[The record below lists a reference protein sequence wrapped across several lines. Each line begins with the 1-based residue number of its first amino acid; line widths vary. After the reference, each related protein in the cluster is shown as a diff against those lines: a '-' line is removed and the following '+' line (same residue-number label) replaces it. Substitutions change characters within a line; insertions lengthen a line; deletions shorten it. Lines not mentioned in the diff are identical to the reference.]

1 VNRLPLAPPF
11 LFQPPVNPMSTNEVS
26 LTPAQVEA
34 FGREL
39 DALKAEVIAD
49 LGERDLAHIRGVI
62 AKSHAAEIAGRAML
76 HFGLGPVSFLGGVAA
91 LASAKIL
98 NNMEIGH
105 NVMHGQYD
113 WSGDP
118 ALQSSTYDWDTVCP
132 AANWKNYHNYEHHTF
147 TNVLGRDRDIGYA
160 YLRVCEEQPWAP
172 RHVVQPI
179 VAANLALNFQ
189 WGIATHDLRF
199 EEYMDGRLPL
209 RELPR
214 AIAPFLRKSAWLLA
228 KDYVFFPALAL
239 ANAPRV
245 FLGNLLANGAR
256 NVWAF
261 AIIFCGH
268 FPDGVAYFPEESLEG
283 ESRGAWYLRQIRGS
297 ANIEGG
303 PLFHLFSGH
312 LSHQIE
318 HHLFPDVPAV
328 RYPAM
333 AVRVRALCEEFGV
346 PYNTGGFWKQFG
358 TVVKRILRLALPARV
373 FGSAP
378 LADAA
383 AL

>member
-1 VNRLPLAPPF
+1 MAPSFLASLRLLSS
-11 LFQPPVNPMSTNEVS
+11 VMSMRSNNLS
-26 LTPAQVEA
+26 LTPADVEA

-39 DALKAEVIAD
+39 DALKAEVVAD
-49 LGERDLAHIRGVI
+49 LGERDLAYLRGVI
-62 AKSHAAEIAGRAML
+62 AKSHAAEVTGRALL
-76 HFGLGPVSFLGGVAA
+76 HFGIGPGSFLGGVAA

-118 ALQSSTYDWDTVCP
+118 ALRSSTYDWDTVCH
-132 AANWKNYHNYEHHTF
+132 AEDWKRYHNYEHHTF

-160 YLRVCEEQPWAP
+160 YLRVCEEQPWSL
-172 RHVVQPI
+172 RHLAQPI
-179 VAANLALNFQ
+179 VAATLALNFQ
-189 WGIATHDLRF
+189 WGIATHGFHF
-199 EEYMDGRLPL
+199 EEYLDGRRPL
-209 RELPR
+209 RGLPKAVR
-214 AIAPFLRKSAWLLA
+214 PFLRKAAWLLV
-228 KDYVFFPALAL
+228 KDYLFFPALAF

-256 NVWAF
+256 NMWSF

-268 FPDGVAYFPEESLEG
+268 FPEGVAYFPEDALAG

-318 HHLFPDVPAV
+318 HHLFPDIPAA

-333 AVRVRALCEEFGV
+333 AVRVRALCEQFGV
-346 PYNTGGFWKQFG
+346 PYNTGTLWKQFG
-358 TVVKRILRLALPARV
+358 SVVGRIFRLSLPSRGRGA
-373 FGSAP
+373 AP
-378 LADAA
+378 LAAA
-383 AL
+383 APL

>member
-1 VNRLPLAPPF
+1 
-11 LFQPPVNPMSTNEVS
+11 MTTNDVS
-26 LTPAQVEA
+26 LSPAQVEA

-39 DALKAEVIAD
+39 DALRAEALAD

-62 AKSHAAEIAGRAML
+62 AKAHAAEIAGRALL
-76 HFGLGPVSFLGGVAA
+76 HFGVGPLSFVCGVAS

-98 NNMEIGH
+98 DNMEIGH

-118 ALQSSTYDWDTVCP
+118 ALQSATYDWDTVCP
-132 AANWKNYHNYEHHTF
+132 ASNWKNYHNYEHHTF

-160 YLRVCEEQPWAP
+160 YLRVCDEQPWAP
-172 RHVVQPI
+172 RHLAQPVVAMQ
-179 VAANLALNFQ
+179 LALNFQ

-199 EEYMDGRLPL
+199 EEYGDGRLPL
-209 RELPR
+209 RDLPR
-214 AIAPFLRKSAWLLA
+214 AVAPFLRKAAWLLA
-228 KDYVFFPALAL
+228 KDYLFFPALAL

-245 FLGNLLANGAR
+245 FLGNLLANGLR

-268 FPDGVAYFPEESLEG
+268 FPDGVAYFPEDSIAG
-283 ESRGAWYLRQIRGS
+283 ETRGAWYLRQIRGS

-318 HHLFPDVPAV
+318 HHLFPDVPAF

-333 AVRVRALCEEFGV
+333 SVRVRALCEQFGV
-346 PYNTGGFWKQFG
+346 TYNTGGFWKQFG
-358 TVVKRILRLALPARV
+358 TVVKRIFRLALPSRRLAP
-373 FGSAP
+373 AP
-378 LADAA
+378 LAEAG

>member
-1 VNRLPLAPPF
+1 MTTTTLAK
-11 LFQPPVNPMSTNEVS
+11 
-26 LTPAQVEA
+26 LTPEQVDE

-39 DALKAEVIAD
+39 DALKAEVRAD
-49 LGERDLAHIRGVI
+49 LGEADLTHIRTVI
-62 AKSHAAEIAGRAML
+62 AQSHAAEIAGRALL
-76 HFGLGPVSFLGGVAA
+76 HFGVGPVSFMGGVAA

-105 NVMHGQYD
+105 NILHGQYD

-118 ALQSSTYDWDTVCP
+118 ELDSRTYDWDTVCP
-132 AANWKNYHNYEHHTF
+132 AANWKHYHNYEHHTY
-147 TNVLGRDRDIGYA
+147 TNVLGRDRDIGYE
-160 YLRVCEEQPWAP
+160 YIRVCEEQPWKA
-172 RHVVQPI
+172 RHVVQPLF
-179 VAANLALNFQ
+179 AAYLAMNFQ

-199 EEYMDGRLPL
+199 EEYGNGSRPIS
-209 RELPR
+209 ELSR
-214 AIAPFLRKSAWLLA
+214 AIAPFLKKAAWLLA
-228 KDYVFFPALAL
+228 KDYVLFPALAL

-245 FLGNLLANGAR
+245 FLGNLLANGIR

-268 FPDGVAYFPEESLEG
+268 FPEGVAYFPESSLEG

-303 PLFHLFSGH
+303 SLFHVFSGH

-318 HHLFPDVPAV
+318 HHLFPDIPAA

-333 AVRVRALCEEFGV
+333 AVRVRALCEKFGV
-346 PYNTGGFWKQFG
+346 PYNTGGFWTQFG
-358 TVVKRILRLALPARV
+358 SVVKRIVTLAFPSRWFRSGAR
-373 FGSAP
+373 AR